1 MLRAICC
8 LLVSAFV
15 ANAAPDTTALYAWLK
30 RQPSIRTLEASFSQE
45 RTMKSLKQPVVTPGK
60 LAFERPDHMRWELG
74 NPPQTIALSDGQTLT
89 LLDVA
94 EKTARQMA
102 ADSPRARQFSIIAG
116 RAFQNVEGFEAS
128 FEVVEQRVV
137 AGFHQYT
144 LKPKD
149 AKLRADV
156 PWVFLDIEPESNELR
171 VLDFQLSDR
180 SRVRTIFTRIAINP
194 KLAAG
199 TFQPNL
205 EGFQVK

>member
-1 MLRAICC
+1 MLRVLVC
-8 LLVSAFV
+8 LIVSAI
-15 ANAAPDTTALYAWLK
+15 AAHAAPDTTALYAWLK
-30 RQPSIRTLEASFSQE
+30 RQPSIRSLDASFSQE
-45 RTMKSLKQPVVTPGK
+45 RTMKSLKQPLVTPGR
-60 LAFERPDHMRWELG
+60 LMFERPDHMRWELG

-89 LLDVA
+89 LVDVA

-102 ADSPRARQFSIIAG
+102 ADSPRARQFSLIAG

-180 SRVRTIFTRIAINP
+180 SRVRTLFAKIVINP
-194 KLAAG
+194 RLSPGMFRAD
-199 TFQPNL
+199 L
-205 EGFQVK
+205 EGYRVK